1 MPMKR
6 LYILF
11 PLLCLLL
18 LTACGRQPATA
29 KNITLQGKTE
39 AVRYVVKAPVDGKI
53 RGLILDKGE
62 RIRKGQPLFG
72 LGTQDESPEVGKA
85 SAELAKAQARLNNAS
100 GGNNEAGRASAAA
113 AVESARSR
121 VGTARQNFA
130 KMQRLYAIGGISRL
144 KMQQAQQELGSAEA
158 ALSAAQ
164 TRYEQV
170 NRVYTKEELAQLEK
184 KVQEARTAY
193 DAAVLTVE
201 GSEITS
207 PTTGIVREIWVKNG
221 EAVKK
226 EQPVMEIVSATDCT
240 VTVRSAIPDPRLQEG
255 AEATVTAIA
264 AKKSFPAVIQKTG
277 QNTVTLFSGKKPE
290 EIPEGTNV
298 EIEFQANKQ

>member
-72 LGTQDESPEVGKA
+72 LGTQDENPEVGKA

-100 GGNNEAGRASAAA
+100 SGNNEAGRASAAA
-113 AVESARSR
+113 AVGNARSQ
-121 VGTARQNFA
+121 VVNAEQKYA
-130 KMQRLYAIGGISRL
+130 KMQRLYAIGGVSRL
-144 KMQQAQQELGSAEA
+144 KMQQAQQELEGARSS
-158 ALSAAQ
+158 LSAAQ
-164 TRYEQV
+164 ARYEQV

-184 KVQEARTAY
+184 KVQEARTTY
-193 DAAVLTVE
+193 DAVVLTVE
-201 GSEITS
+201 GSEIAS
-207 PTTGIVREIWVKNG
+207 PTTGIVGEIWVKNG

-226 EQPVMEIVSATDCT
+226 EQRVMEIVSATDCT
-240 VTVRSAIPDPRLQEG
+240 ITVRSAIPDPRLQEG
-255 AEATVTAIA
+255 GEATVTATA
-264 AKKSFPAVIQKTG
+264 SKKSFPAVIQKTG
-277 QNTVTLFSGKKPE
+277 QNTITLFTTKKPE

-298 EIEFQANKQ
+298 EIVFQANKQ